1 MGIKDKVLRQLSQ
14 VLLLRD
20 KPAGASKTV
29 TTASPAGQK
38 VVSMSDTTG
47 FAANSIVRLGSGESL
62 EVGVV
67 ASVQAGVSITMT
79 DNIVFA
85 RAVGDAV
92 VEQLAYDV
100 GDVTSDGVALSGQAQ
115 TTDTMSAMRRLVY
128 TILQGYL
135 DLGATFAL
143 PTVTLENLAIALG
156 IPFSAISGAGT
167 AAQPFSL
174 ITDGS
179 NTSTEANQSIIVLG
193 VTMDGSVLR
202 VEQYNAEFDFTSISL
217 AFQRGVLAPVPV
229 KVTASSMVLSTN
241 ASAFTATTTKKPTK
255 GKVFDSP
262 QEVGVFADATTGP
275 LATTT
280 TGAVAAGAYVW
291 PLTSATNLV
300 AGDWIRVGSGDTVE
314 FHRVDSIA
322 ALNVTTK
329 TPAFRAQ
336 VSGVS
341 VVRQTQIP
349 FAGIGQSG
357 PKFEVSGSVEQIRS
371 ANSRTA
377 VGQKPGSAV
386 IKSTIPLIEFSLA
399 NFARALGIPQAQI
412 VGGRLP
418 AIGALIGTDIV
429 QGVYT
434 RGVLQDGTVH
444 WTNYWGCS
452 SDVSAFAAQFT
463 NTGVPEIPFIVKPAS
478 GVHFMQHP

>member
-1 MGIKDKVLRQLSQ
+1 
-14 VLLLRD
+14 
-20 KPAGASKTV
+20 
-29 TTASPAGQK
+29 
-38 VVSMSDTTG
+38 
-47 FAANSIVRLGSGESL
+47 
-62 EVGVV
+62 
-67 ASVQAGVSITMT
+67 
-79 DNIVFA
+79 
-85 RAVGDAV
+85 
-92 VEQLAYDV
+92 
-100 GDVTSDGVALSGQAQ
+100 
-115 TTDTMSAMRRLVY
+115 
-128 TILQGYL
+128 
-135 DLGATFAL
+135 
-143 PTVTLENLAIALG
+143 
-156 IPFSAISGAGT
+156 
-167 AAQPFSL
+167 
-174 ITDGS
+174 
-179 NTSTEANQSIIVLG
+179 
-193 VTMDGSVLR
+193 
-202 VEQYNAEFDFTSISL
+202 
-217 AFQRGVLAPVPV
+217 
-229 KVTASSMVLSTN
+229 MVLSTN
-241 ASAFTATTTKKPTK
+241 ASAFTATTTKKPTM
-255 GKVFDSP
+255 GMVFDSP
-262 QEVGVFADATTGP
+262 QDVGVFADATTGP

-280 TGAVAAGAYVW
+280 TAAVAAGVFVLPVA
-291 PLTSATNLV
+291 SATNLV
-300 AGDWIRVGSGDTVE
+300 AGDWVRIGSGDTVE

-322 ALNVTTK
+322 ALNVTLK
-329 TPAFRAQ
+329 TAVFRAQ

-357 PKFEVSGSVEQIRS
+357 PKFDVSGSVEQIRS